1 MVTRNDIIG
10 QANLL
15 DLIDNLVKN
24 NSFPRFSI
32 LIGNTGTGKKLITN
46 YIADKLNM
54 LFVPCENKIDSVREI
69 IEMSYTNKEPTCYMW
84 SNADTMS
91 LGAKNAILKITEE
104 PPSSSYFIMTLNNR
118 ENMLPTIL
126 SRGTSFNINPYSP
139 NDIKNYINAR
149 SFNNDTNI
157 MDNLDIILNICTS
170 PGEVDIIKQYNITN
184 FVKFVKTVIG
194 FIGKA
199 SLANTLKL
207 SNSFKLKKDD
217 ENNNEKYDIIT
228 FLKCVNCICNKYIL
242 EEDTDTIKYANLCTQ
257 TCKSLSEFKISSV
270 SKLAVID
277 NWLINARTIMRG

>member
-1 MVTRNDIIG
+1 M
-10 QANLL
+10 
-15 DLIDNLVKN
+15 
-24 NSFPRFSI
+24 
-32 LIGNTGTGKKLITN
+32 
-46 YIADKLNM
+46 
-54 LFVPCENKIDSVREI
+54 
-69 IEMSYTNKEPTCYMW
+69 
-84 SNADTMS
+84 
-91 LGAKNAILKITEE
+91 
-104 PPSSSYFIMTLNNR
+104 
-118 ENMLPTIL
+118 PTIL

-157 MDNLDIILNICTS
+157 TDNLDIILSICTS

-184 FVKFVKTVIG
+184 FVKFVKTVID